1 MRSLSG
7 GACQAII
14 AFAPLAVD
22 SNLGSIQFNTLEIT
36 TPPVALSGTGVSG
49 SSYTYTYI
57 SPGLAA
63 CDNVQS
69 LSGQQIRFSF
79 ISSQMV
85 APGLS
90 DATTPRGQTSVP
102 VLSWE
107 FSAGFNYQINDQ
119 TAVRVPGTT
128 PILNGI
134 TNVYFSTDINGNLT
148 DYRVGVYAAGGA
160 FGYSVSW
167 NLDSRPHE
175 MASCPYLV
183 PGAVDTFYG
192 LYRGGEH
199 AFTGSSGTWYI
210 VAN

>member
-1 MRSLSG
+1 
-7 GACQAII
+7 
-14 AFAPLAVD
+14 
-22 SNLGSIQFNTLEIT
+22 
-36 TPPVALSGTGVSG
+36 
-49 SSYTYTYI
+49 
-57 SPGLAA
+57 
-63 CDNVQS
+63 
-69 LSGQQIRFSF
+69 
-79 ISSQMV
+79 MV

-90 DATTPRGQTSVP
+90 DATTPRGPTSVP
-102 VLSWE
+102 VLSWS
-107 FSAGFNYQINDQ
+107 FSAGPNYQINDQ

-167 NLDSRPHE
+167 NLDSRPHG
-175 MASCPYLV
+175 MASCPQPV
-183 PGAVDTFYG
+183 PVAVDTFFG

-199 AFTGSSGTWYI
+199 AYTGSSGNWTI